1 MCVCVCVCVSPSQVL
16 TSEEYCQWYEDH
28 HKAEIALENRDEL
41 LLKSTSSIETRLTL
55 LGATGIEDKLQA
67 GVPTAIATL
76 QAAGIKVWVL
86 TGDKQETAIN
96 IGYSS
101 CLIQP
106 GMDVVILN
114 AYSLVSGSVCVHV
127 YVCMCVHVFV
137 CVCMCLCVC
146 ACVCVCA
153 WVCLCVCICMH
164 VFVCACM
171 VVFFCVCVHVLLFCV
186 CVCVCVCV
194 FW

>member
-1 MCVCVCVCVSPSQVL
+1 ML

-96 IGYSS
+96 IGLLP
-101 CLIQP
+101 CLFNLQ
-106 GMDVVILN
+106 DLVHLH
-114 AYSLVSGSVCVHV
+114 AYSLVMSCCVPSVCD
-127 YVCMCVHVFV
+127 VHVFV
-137 CVCMCLCVC
+137 FLCMCCDVFGVVHGFGLCVGRSN
-146 ACVCVCA
+146 ACRY
-153 WVCLCVCICMH
+153 LCVHAWC
-164 VFVCACM
+164 
-171 VVFFCVCVHVLLFCV
+171 FFFCV
-186 CVCVCVCV
+186 CVCVGSGGYMCNYVQCVRLIE
-194 FW
+194 

>member
-1 MCVCVCVCVSPSQVL
+1 ML

-114 AYSLVSGSVCVHV
+114 AYSLVSGSVCA
-127 YVCMCVHVFV
+127 CV
-137 CVCMCLCVC
+137 CVCMCLYVCACVC
-146 ACVCVCA
+146 VCVCVCA

-171 VVFFCVCVHVLLFCV
+171 LFFFLCV
-186 CVCVCVCV
+186 CVC
-194 FW
+194 W